1 MTTDRR
7 SFIKKAA
14 ATLVATSIVSR
25 PSAASQQAAPGTFD
39 ARLLAALGDATLP
52 ESLGADGRAA
62 AVDAFRRWVA
72 DYDPVVERAHGYGR
86 AEITY
91 TPPDP
96 APGWNAQLAALDLV
110 ARKQHG
116 SGFAELPVE
125 TRRAILRT
133 PLLGASLPAN
143 PLAATHIAV
152 ALPAHWAAS
161 RQAVDLAYNAR
172 IGVRSCRPLKDNP
185 RRPPP
190 LTSG

>member
-7 SFIKKAA
+7 SFLKQAA
-14 ATLVATSIVSR
+14 ATLVATSLASR
-25 PSAASQQAAPGTFD
+25 PSAASQPAAQGALD
-39 ARLLAALGDATLP
+39 DRLLAALGDATLP

-72 DYDPVVERAHGYGR
+72 DYHPVAERAHGYGR

-116 SGFAELPVE
+116 SGFAELPIE
-125 TRRAILRT
+125 TRRTILRT
-133 PLLGASLPAN
+133 
-143 PLAATHIAV
+143 THIAV
-152 ALPAHWAAS
+152 ALLAHWAGS

-172 IGVRSCRPLKDNP
+172 IGVTSCRPLRDNP
-185 RRPPP
+185 RRPLPV
-190 LTSG
+190 TSG

>member
-7 SFIKKAA
+7 SFLKTAA
-14 ATLVATSIVSR
+14 ASLVATSL
-25 PSAASQQAAPGTFD
+25 AARHAEATQQAAQGVLD
-39 ARLLAALGDATLP
+39 DRLLGALGDATLP
-52 ESLGADGRAA
+52 ESLGTDGRAA

-72 DYDPVVERAHGYGR
+72 DYHPVAERAHGYGR

-96 APGWNAQLAALDLV
+96 AAGWNAQLTALDLV

-116 SGFAELPVE
+116 SGFAELPIE
-125 TRRAILRT
+125 ARRTILRT
-133 PLLGASLPAN
+133 PLDGARLPAN

-152 ALPAHWAAS
+152 ALLAHWAAS
-161 RQAVDLAYNAR
+161 RQAVDLAYNAH
-172 IGVRSCRPLKDNP
+172 IGVMTCRPIRNNP

>member
-7 SFIKKAA
+7 SFLKQAA
-14 ATLVATSIVSR
+14 ATLVATSLASR
-25 PSAASQQAAPGTFD
+25 PSAASQPAAQGALD
-39 ARLLAALGDATLP
+39 DRLLAALGDATLP

-72 DYDPVVERAHGYGR
+72 DYHPVAERAHGYGR

-116 SGFAELPVE
+116 SGFAELPIE
-125 TRRAILRT
+125 TRRTILRT
-133 PLLGASLPAN
+133 PLEGARLPAS

-152 ALPAHWAAS
+152 ALLAHWAGS

-172 IGVRSCRPLKDNP
+172 IGVTSCRPLRDNP
-185 RRPPP
+185 RRPLPV
-190 LTSG
+190 TSG

>member
-7 SFIKKAA
+7 SFLKKAA
-14 ATLVATSIVSR
+14 ASLVATSLAAR
-25 PSAASQQAAPGTFD
+25 AAEASQQAAQGTLD
-39 ARLLAALGDATLP
+39 DRLLGALGDATLP
-52 ESLGADGRAA
+52 ESLGTDGRAA

-72 DYDPVVERAHGYGR
+72 EYHPVAERAHGYGR

-96 APGWNAQLAALDLV
+96 APGWNAQLAALDLI

-116 SGFAELPVE
+116 SGFAELPIE
-125 TRRAILRT
+125 TRRTILRT
-133 PLLGASLPAN
+133 PLEGARLPAN

-152 ALPAHWAAS
+152 ALLAHWAAS
-161 RQAVDLAYNAR
+161 RQAVDLAYNAH
-172 IGVRSCRPLKDNP
+172 IGVMTCRPIRNNP